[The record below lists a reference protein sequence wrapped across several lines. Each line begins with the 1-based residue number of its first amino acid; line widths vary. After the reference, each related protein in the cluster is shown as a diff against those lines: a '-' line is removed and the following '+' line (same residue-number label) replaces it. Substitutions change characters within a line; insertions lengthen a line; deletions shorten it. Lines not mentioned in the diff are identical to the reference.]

1 MTSPPM
7 PLLPFDD
14 HTDTNEEAPVTL
26 TGIEVSGT
34 NRDQILEALRLNR
47 KILHE
52 PQPDAEVDEAAVRAT
67 IDELLDRL
75 SETS

>member
-1 MTSPPM
+1 M

-14 HTDTNEEAPVTL
+14 DTDTDDEPPVTL

-34 NRDQILEALRLNR
+34 DREHIVEALRLNR

-52 PQPDAEVDEAAVRAT
+52 PQPDADVDEAAVRAT
-67 IDELLDRL
+67 IDDLLDRL
-75 SETS
+75 SEAS